1 MARVRMDGAEYLIQK
16 VQSQV
21 RTIDLK
27 IYILCSIYINGRLLQ
42 DAIGGRRGKL
52 KAVELA

>member
-1 MARVRMDGAEYLIQK
+1 MARVRMNGAEYLIQK